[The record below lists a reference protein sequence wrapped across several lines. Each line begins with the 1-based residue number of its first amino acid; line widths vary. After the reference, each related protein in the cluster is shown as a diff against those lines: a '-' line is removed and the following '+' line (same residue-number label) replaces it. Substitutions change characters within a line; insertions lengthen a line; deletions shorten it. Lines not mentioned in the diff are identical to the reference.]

1 MDVNLG
7 PGRTGRIGLHEG
19 DDPRKLAANLAKA
32 HGLDASVEAKFGG
45 LIEAGSHSHGDSVGL
60 RARKPAAAAVE
71 EEEDNPFRVK
81 RPDAPAWQLKWW
93 RKEHTQ
99 FLYVVLAAIFF
110 AVAIVGFVYYD
121 DWRRNQEEIV
131 KAAYEAAATA
141 AATAEKAAAA
151 GAAAAKVEAAAA
163 AAEAAAAAAAAAAA
177 EAAAAAAESATLPS
191 ELGGWSSD

>member
-1 MDVNLG
+1 MHHAAS
-7 PGRTGRIGLHEG
+7 HEVVHDFPPQPERPVQQHEVHLSEEG
-19 DDPRKLAANLAKA
+19 ADISD
-32 HGLDASVEAKFGG
+32 
-45 LIEAGSHSHGDSVGL
+45 SH
-60 RARKPAAAAVE
+60 PAAAAG

-163 AAEAAAAAAAAAAA
+163 AAAAAA